1 MDLNRENISNLTSL
15 WSLAGQADG
24 QYYNS
29 EDYAISSVAESQWP
43 NKLWF
48 HKSPTEKLLQ
58 EALTEYNCDGIT
70 IPLWQPDVPE
80 EILELNGFTLKN
92 ELTGMSI
99 GLNDIHDQSPR
110 LDFLKV
116 TDAWSAA
123 LWSSLFL
130 QAFGYWIKPSTVV
143 LTMDRV
149 DYLIGNHGAQS
160 IGTAVL
166 YRDAAKIAG
175 IHSIGVVPDHRR
187 KGYAADLLNH
197 SLYLAKQQGASHAT
211 LQASSM
217 AKELYLKT
225 GFQEDFLLKNFVK
238 L

>member
-15 WSLAGQADG
+15 WSLAGRADG
-24 QYYNS
+24 QYFNS

-48 HKSPTEKLLQ
+48 HKSPTEKLLKI
-58 EALTEYNCDGIT
+58 ALMEYDCDGIT
-70 IPLWQPDVPE
+70 IPLWQPDVAE
-80 EILELNGFTLKN
+80 EILELHGFTLKN
-92 ELTGMSI
+92 ELTGMSKQ
-99 GLNDIHDQSPR
+99 LNGYQDETNS
-110 LDFLKV
+110 LSFLRV
-116 TDAWSAA
+116 TDPSSAA

-149 DYLIGNHGAQS
+149 DYLIGNHASQP

-166 YRDAAKIAG
+166 YRDTPKIAG

-197 SLYLAKQQGASHAT
+197 TLNLAKQQGASHAT

-238 L
+238 H